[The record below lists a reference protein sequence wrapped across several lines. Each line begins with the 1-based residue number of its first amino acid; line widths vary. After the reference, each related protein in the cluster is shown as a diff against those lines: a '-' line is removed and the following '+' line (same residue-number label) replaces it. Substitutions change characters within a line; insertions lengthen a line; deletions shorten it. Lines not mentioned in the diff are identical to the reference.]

1 MPNFTD
7 AEISYLRTQHL
18 MRVATASTSGSP
30 DVAPVVFQCDGDF
43 IYTAGF
49 DIAKTVRY
57 RNIKENPRA
66 TVVIDDLATVNPWAP
81 RGIKVIGACAL
92 EQSDD
97 GERFKISPE
106 VTISWGINDPRPGI
120 PAMERRVIEK

>member
-1 MPNFTD
+1 M
-7 AEISYLRTQHL
+7 S
-18 MRVATASTSGSP
+18 
-30 DVAPVVFQCDGDF
+30 PVVFQCDGDF
-43 IYTAGF
+43 IYTSGF

-81 RGIKVIGACAL
+81 RGLKVIGACAL

-106 VTISWGINDPRPGI
+106 VIIAGALTTPSLESLRWS
-120 PAMERRVIEK
+120 AER